1 MDPREPFNMN
11 RPDRLGAIAAGVLL
25 VVAGALI
32 TYILVGLKGYS
43 ESGGTLILLLF
54 LVPLAML
61 LFLLS
66 IIYYNPK
73 RTPPPR

>member
-1 MDPREPFNMN
+1 MN

>member
-1 MDPREPFNMN
+1 MN
-11 RPDRLGAIAAGVLL
+11 RSDRLGAIAVGVLL
-25 VVAGALI
+25 VLAGALI

>member
-1 MDPREPFNMN
+1 MDPRELFNMK
-11 RPDRLGAIAAGVLL
+11 RPDRLGAIAVGVLL

>member
-1 MDPREPFNMN
+1 MN
-11 RPDRLGAIAAGVLL
+11 RSDRLGAIAVGVLL
-25 VVAGALI
+25 VLAGALI

-73 RTPPPR
+73 RTPPKR